1 MTMTWRS
8 RTMPRLKRY
17 SINKQKDVI
26 NNMSN
31 DFKVNLNGTALV
43 VELGTSLNT
52 ANAPTLQEELAKY
65 VGQEIEKVVYDASE
79 LMTLSSSGLRTV
91 YFSKQRL
98 GNKPEIVFVNCAK
111 EIYNTLKMIGLA
123 SSIKFVNVENKKVV
137 RRREDLDEFTAN
149 NDVVCYSMKMGQSED

>member
-1 MTMTWRS
+1 M
-8 RTMPRLKRY
+8 
-17 SINKQKDVI
+17 N
-26 NNMSN
+26 N

-43 VELGTSLNT
+43 VELGGVLNT
-52 ANAPTLQEELAKY
+52 VNAPALQEELTKY
-65 VGQEIEKVVYDASE
+65 IGQAIEKVVFDASE

-91 YFSKQRL
+91 YFAKQRL

-123 SSIKFVNVENKKVV
+123 SSIKFVNVENKKIV
-137 RRREDLDEFTAN
+137 RSKDTLDEFAAN